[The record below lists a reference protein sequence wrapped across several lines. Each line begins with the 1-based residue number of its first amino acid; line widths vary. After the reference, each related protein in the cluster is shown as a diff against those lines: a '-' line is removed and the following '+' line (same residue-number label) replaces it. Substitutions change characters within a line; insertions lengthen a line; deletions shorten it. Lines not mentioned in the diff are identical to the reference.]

1 MVKTI
6 FKKKK
11 KVKELHHPPSNF
23 MTSNNAT
30 VIKIAWY

>member
-6 FKKKK
+6 FKKK